1 MNTCSLGRF
10 SKGAIDHSQHLA
22 SGVPG
27 MAFALGLQRFGAMWS
42 ASKEGALASQQRG
55 SLLGFGFF
63 GGHRAKPSLS
73 NLFSGFRCS
82 DVMRHFVQRISMTF
96 KNVLSMREAFKIV
109 GPVVGLV
116 AVNVMNM
123 LRWIKVVQPALSH
136 NTMSQSVA
144 TDDGVSVR
152 SRSRL
157 TWLELSENF
166 SAARN
171 GVKVVEESV
180 NDSVYFYAQHA
191 VPLKVAKES

>member
-10 SKGAIDHSQHLA
+10 GKGAIDHSQHLA

-27 MAFALGLQRFGAMWS
+27 MAFALGLKRLGSMWS

-63 GGHRAKPSLS
+63 GSHRAKTSLP
-73 NLFSGFRCS
+73 NLFSGFGCS
-82 DVMRHFVQRISMTF
+82 DVVTIQPFVSVSKVFFGGQALKVVGSVVSLIAIDVM
-96 KNVLSMREAFKIV
+96 NVLC
-109 GPVVGLV
+109 
-116 AVNVMNM
+116 
-123 LRWIKVVQPALSH
+123 WIKIIQPARSH
-136 NTMSQSVA
+136 NTMHQSLA
-144 TDDGVSVR
+144 TKRQVSMRMLGRNVR
-152 SRSRL
+152 
-157 TWLELSENF
+157 LELSENF

-171 GVKVVEESV
+171 GVKVIEESV